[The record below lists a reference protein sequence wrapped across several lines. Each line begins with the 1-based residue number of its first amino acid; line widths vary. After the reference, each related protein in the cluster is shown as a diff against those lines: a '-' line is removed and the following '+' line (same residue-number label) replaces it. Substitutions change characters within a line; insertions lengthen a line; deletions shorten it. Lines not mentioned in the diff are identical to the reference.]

1 MSKPIKNIIIDAG
14 HGGINSKGVYT
25 TQGKYHIFSNGE
37 IAYEG
42 VINRV
47 IAESLADKFKNN
59 NLDVFYTVEPS
70 DYRDFSLSKRVE
82 IINKF
87 SAKNSILISIH
98 NNATLIPGTATGFE
112 IFTTKGQNN
121 SDKLA
126 DCIFLEVEKLYN
138 LLNLKVRSDKT
149 DNDYDKE
156 SDFYIIK
163 RANMPAVLIE
173 CLFFDNKEDFK
184 KLKDQSFINQLT
196 NAICQGVL
204 NYIKQ

>member
-1 MSKPIKNIIIDAG
+1 MS
-14 HGGINSKGVYT
+14 
-25 TQGKYHIFSNGE
+25 F
-37 IAYEG
+37 
-42 VINRV
+42 
-47 IAESLADKFKNN
+47 
-59 NLDVFYTVEPS
+59 
-70 DYRDFSLSKRVE
+70 
-82 IINKF
+82 
-87 SAKNSILISIH
+87 
-98 NNATLIPGTATGFE
+98 PGTATGFE

-184 KLKDQSFINQLT
+184 KLKDQSFIN
-196 NAICQGVL
+196 
-204 NYIKQ
+204 